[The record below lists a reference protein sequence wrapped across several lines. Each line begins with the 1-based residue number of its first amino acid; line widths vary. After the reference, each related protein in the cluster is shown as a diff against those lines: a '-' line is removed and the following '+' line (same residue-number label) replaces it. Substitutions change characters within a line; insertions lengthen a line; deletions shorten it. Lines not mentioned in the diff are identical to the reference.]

1 MSQQRIV
8 VAIDGP
14 AGAGKST
21 IARSVAAKL
30 GFVYIDTGAMYR
42 AVALWALRAG
52 IDEADIHKMEQLAR
66 EAEITFEAGS
76 RSVFLNGE
84 DVTDAIRTPEV
95 SSAASKVSAIAG
107 VRRVLVEKQ
116 REMAASGSVVMEG
129 RDIGSVVFPDA
140 RVKIFLDA
148 PSTERVQRRNRE
160 LLQKG
165 VELDTNGSARA
176 LEERDQRD
184 RTRTEAPLVQAP
196 DAIYIDSGGLSIEQ
210 VEEHVLRIVRERT
223 ANGKEYSR

>member
-21 IARSVAAKL
+21 IAKSVAARL

-52 IDEADIHKMEQLAR
+52 IPETDVHKLEQLALEADI
-66 EAEITFEAGS
+66 TFAAGS
-76 RSVFLNGE
+76 QTVFLNGE
-84 DVTDAIRTPEV
+84 DVTEAIRQPDV
-95 SSAASKVSAIAG
+95 SAAASKVSAIAG
-107 VRRVLVEKQ
+107 VRRALVDKQ
-116 REMAASGSVVMEG
+116 REMGAVGSVVMEG

-148 PSTERVQRRNRE
+148 PSRERVNRRE
-160 LLQKG
+160 LELTGRG
-165 VELDTNGSARA
+165 VRA
-176 LEERDQRD
+176 DSRAAAKDIDERDHRD
-184 RTRTEAPLVQAP
+184 RTRAEAPLVQAP
-196 DAIYIDSGGLSIEQ
+196 DAVYVDSGGLTIEEVEEQ
-210 VEEHVLRIVRERT
+210 VLKIVRERT

>member
-21 IARSVAAKL
+21 IAKAIAAKL
-30 GFVYIDTGAMYR
+30 GFVHIDTGAMYR

-52 IDEADIHKMEQLAR
+52 IAETDVHKMEQLALQ
-66 EAEITFEAGS
+66 ADITFAAGS
-76 RSVFLNGE
+76 QRVFLNGE
-84 DVTDAIRTPEV
+84 DVTEAIRQPEV
-95 SSAASKVSAIAG
+95 SAAASKVSAISG
-107 VRRVLVEKQ
+107 VRRALVDKQ
-116 REMAASGSVVMEG
+116 REMGAIGSVVMEG

-148 PSTERVQRRNRE
+148 PARDRVERRKLE
-160 LLQKG
+160 LSG
-165 VELDTNGSARA
+165 RGAVVEDIS
-176 LEERDQRD
+176 ERDHRD
-184 RTRTEAPLVQAP
+184 RTRKEAPLVQAP
-196 DAIYIDSGGLSIEQ
+196 DAIYLDSGGLTIEE
-210 VEEHVLRIVRERT
+210 VEEQVLRIVRERT